1 MFICSKF
8 TELKKLHFLFLFVI
22 ALTFSF
28 CAKKGRPSGGPKD
41 EQAPIFV
48 TADPPY
54 EHINFDKREIYLYF
68 DEYITLKDLN
78 KQLIIS
84 PPLNPENPSLIT
96 PQGSPSKFISIK
108 LLDTLQ
114 ENTTYTFDFGNS
126 VQDNNEGNKIARFKY
141 VFSTGNYI
149 DSLTLKGSVKSS
161 YSSDK
166 IKDIKLLLY
175 RLDSAYTDSTVY
187 KKKPNYVT
195 STLDTSNYKFTNIKE
210 GAYFLIALKDAA
222 SDYIFNPRMDEI
234 GFYRDTIQLPRDS
247 VLIKPISLFKEIL
260 PYSFKRVREA
270 RKGQLI
276 FSYEGKADGMKVE
289 VLSDVPDDFK
299 TIAHFEKDKD
309 TLNVWHSPIERDSLV
324 FKVIRGNTI
333 DTATVNLRK
342 KTLDSLSI
350 SPVTRGLLEF
360 KDTLFFNTNNPIVN
374 IDTTKISL
382 VDKDTIKVPYTPF
395 ISQKENKFG
404 FLFDKKLSQNYTL
417 DIYPDAVTDIFN
429 YVNKD
434 TIQNKFRTKSLED
447 YGEIIV
453 SVINPQSKN
462 VIIQITD
469 TNDKTVTEEAA
480 NTNKTITFKYLPPK
494 TYKIRVIYDENNN
507 GKWDTGNFLLKKE
520 AEVIEY
526 FPEEQAVRP
535 NWTLNAIITIK

>member
-8 TELKKLHFLFLFVI
+8 TELKKLHFLFLFII
-22 ALTFSF
+22 ALSFSF

-48 TADPPY
+48 VADPPY
-54 EHINFDKREIYLYF
+54 ETINFDKREIRLYF

-84 PPLNPENPSLIT
+84 PPLNPNNPSLIT
-96 PQGSPSKFISIK
+96 PQGSPSKYISIK

-141 VFSTGNYI
+141 VFSTGDYI
-149 DSLTLKGSVKSS
+149 DSLTLRGSVKNS

-175 RLDSAYTDSTVY
+175 RLDSTYTDSTVY
-187 KKKPNYVT
+187 KQKPNYVT
-195 STLDTSNYKFTNIKE
+195 STLDTSNYKFTNVKE
-210 GAYFLIALKDAA
+210 GAYFLVALKDAA
-222 SDYIFNPRMDEI
+222 SDYIFNPKADEI
-234 GFYRDTIQLPRDS
+234 GFYKDTINLPRDS
-247 VLIKPISLFKEIL
+247 VLINPISLFKEII
-260 PYSFKRVREA
+260 PYSFKRAKES
-270 RKGQLI
+270 RKGQLL

-299 TIAHFEKDKD
+299 TVAHFEKDKD

-324 FKVIRGNTI
+324 FKVIRGNSI
-333 DTATVNLRK
+333 DTATVRLRK
-342 KTLDSLSI
+342 KTLDSLNI
-350 SPVTRGLLEF
+350 SPVTRGVLDY
-360 KDTLFFNTNNPIVN
+360 KDTLFFNTNNPIVR
-374 IDTTKISL
+374 IDTTKILL

-395 ISQKENKFG
+395 ISPKENKVG
-404 FLFDKKLSQNYTL
+404 IVFDKKFSQNYNFEM
-417 DIYPDAVTDIFN
+417 YPSAMTDIFN
-429 YVNKD
+429 YANKD
-434 TIQNKFRTKSLED
+434 TIRNQFRTKSLED

-453 SVINPQSKN
+453 SVINPQSKPA
-462 VIIQITD
+462 IIQLTD
-469 TNDKTVTEEAA
+469 TNDKTVTQEIVDS
-480 NTNKTITFKYLPPK
+480 NKTITFKYLAPK
-494 TYKIRVIYDENNN
+494 TYKIRVIYDENKN
-507 GKWDTGNFLLKKE
+507 GKWDTGDFLLKRE
-520 AEVIEY
+520 AELVEY
-526 FPEEQAVRP
+526 FPEEQPVRP